1 MVEYEDSLAT
11 GKTDITT
18 IVNNINEA
26 LNECVRRKEF
36 NKNLK
41 ENKAKRMVSLPYEQC
56 EFNSPKDLILRLKEL
71 KIDLKE
77 DKDISNNLSE
87 IIIDLEKNG
96 VVSLGCLGCEVYNK
110 LKVNREILDLMKR
123 LIGGG

>member
-1 MVEYEDSLAT
+1 
-11 GKTDITT
+11 
-18 IVNNINEA
+18 VNNINEA

-41 ENKAKRMVSLPYEQC
+41 ENKAKKMVSLPYEQC
-56 EFNSPKDLILRLKEL
+56 ESNSPNNLILKLKEL
-71 KIDLKE
+71 KIALNE
-77 DKDISNNLSE
+77 NKDINNNLSD

-110 LKVNREILDLMKR
+110 LKVNREILDIMKR